1 MTLTAWQRA
10 NILSALNYLKEVARS
25 SRDTRAETLGQGLA
39 EVLEPGRRMVRLQR
53 EAAHAAAAGA
63 GAGRERRTGADRR
76 HAERRQK
83 HLSFGASER
92 RRGTERRTRH
102 RRGSY

>member
-10 NILSALNYLKEVARS
+10 NILSALNYLKEIART
-25 SRDTRAETLGQGLA
+25 SRDARAGSLAQGLA
-39 EVLEPGRRMVRLQR
+39 EVLEPGRRLVRLQR

-63 GAGRERRTGADRR
+63 GAGRERRTRADRR
-76 HAERRQK
+76 QAERRQK

-92 RRGTERRTRH
+92 RSGTERRSGQ